1 MSTTRLIR
9 WFGTFSYCTYL
20 YILFLHSFY
29 VPRML
34 SGVGIVL
41 LILLELFG
49 PHVVSGLCQCS
60 SLHTSQLKVNC
71 SSQKLQRVPYVPSS
85 TEELH
90 LENNLLTSV
99 PVGYFDTLQNLRMV
113 YLSGNRFQCDCRIQY
128 LRTWLLRNRELVHT
142 MPACASPGALA
153 NKAITELDESHFSS
167 CSPDHRCPGGLYNII
182 LGLMLFT
189 LIVLLLWSIK
199 LAKDST
205 YILGIYEKHAEFE
218 AESLRSRKPKHRM
231 RIQRPDSSSS
241 SAFMV
246 DELEQPLLNMDI
258 LPQIID
264 VLHKKHNIKIKE
276 VWKITLHRLVLLQ

>member
-1 MSTTRLIR
+1 
-9 WFGTFSYCTYL
+9 
-20 YILFLHSFY
+20 
-29 VPRML
+29 ML

-41 LILLELFG
+41 LILLELSG
-49 PHVVSGLCQCS
+49 PRVVSGLCQCS
-60 SLHTSQLKVNC
+60 SLHPSQLKVNC
-71 SSQKLQRVPYVPSS
+71 SSQKLQGVPHVPAS

-90 LENNLLTSV
+90 LEKNLLTSI

-113 YLSGNRFQCDCRIQY
+113 YLAGNRFHCDCRIQY
-128 LRTWLLRNRELVHT
+128 LRTWLQRNRKLVHT
-142 MPACASPGALA
+142 MPVCASPDALV
-153 NKAITELDESHFSS
+153 NKAINELDESHFSA

-182 LGLMLFT
+182 LGLMLCT
-189 LIVLLLWSIK
+189 LIALLFWSIK

-205 YILGIYEKHAEFE
+205 YILGINDKHAGFE

-231 RIQRPDSSSS
+231 RIQRPDRASS

-246 DELEQPLLNMDI
+246 DEMEQPLLNMEI

-276 VWKITLHRLVLLQ
+276 V